1 MTVKSAGS
9 AMVALLAGALMLAGC
24 EDDAIPTFAP
34 PPYLFSNISI
44 TKACDPAPGSAV
56 RPGSTV
62 NLRFSVAYTLDPDD
76 LQNRANLGMYIN
88 LFARTATDSIVSIG
102 GFPDKILP
110 LSEQGGVLRDSL
122 QFTLPPGIARL
133 TMEAFLDSLPFA
145 NPVISLDSQNWPV
158 R

>member
-9 AMVALLAGALMLAGC
+9 AMMALLVGMLLLAGC

-44 TKACDPAPGSAV
+44 TKECNPVPGSAL

-62 NLRFSVAYTLDPDD
+62 NLRFSVAYTLDPNDF
-76 LQNRANLGMYIN
+76 QNRAGLGMFIN
-88 LFARTATDSIVSIG
+88 LFGRTPTDSLVSIG
-102 GFPDKILP
+102 GFPDKILQ

-145 NPVISLDSQNWPV
+145 NPVISIDSQIWPV
-158 R
+158 Q